1 MQHQLVVTSR
11 RTAMRARNTLL
22 SRRFVF
28 VSALLALSAC
38 TTPDKVALEEYAPQ
52 SPDADIEAVS
62 LSASDD
68 DTFDPERV
76 GTEFP
81 DTTEQ
86 VAVWYRWNDADS
98 GKKVGIR
105 WSKDGEVV
113 LEQGDTLAKISGASA
128 YVLKMAA
135 GSKLPIG
142 DYQVELLE
150 DGVAVT
156 KIPFKVG
163 EGAGSEMAAAPS
175 EEADAGEF
183 QDAAAE
189 PEASAPQAEA
199 AAAAEEPAAEEP
211 AAEEPPAE
219 SATEDAAVA
228 GATRAPAVAGT
239 AAGALAARET
249 QWPGVVVEVTE
260 FAHRGNALSAKLR
273 FTNNGSKNARPDFYY
288 RDTYVL
294 DENNKKYEV
303 LKDEKGGFLGSVSSG
318 YNYWWGEQMEPGASR
333 TVWMR
338 FQPPPAGVKVMT
350 LQVGTLESF
359 EDIRIRN

>member
-1 MQHQLVVTSR
+1 
-11 RTAMRARNTLL
+11 MRARNTLL
-22 SRRFVF
+22 SRRFAF
-28 VSALLALSAC
+28 GSALLALSAC
-38 TTPDKVALEEYAPQ
+38 TTPDKVALEEYAPK

-81 DTTEQ
+81 DTTKQ
-86 VAVWYRWNDADS
+86 VAVWYRWDEADS

-113 LEQGDTLAKISGASA
+113 LEQGDTLMKVSGASA

-142 DYQVELLE
+142 DYQVELTE
-150 DGVAVT
+150 NGVAVT

-163 EGAGSEMAAAPS
+163 TSGGAGSES
-175 EEADAGEF
+175 EMG
-183 QDAAAE
+183 
-189 PEASAPQAEA
+189 
-199 AAAAEEPAAEEP
+199 AAAAEEGDAAAPVATAEAASEATPEEPPASEPAAAEP

-219 SATEDAAVA
+219 AAAVEPQTATAQVGRPA
-228 GATRAPAVAGT
+228 GVLATQ
-239 AAGALAARET
+239 ET
-249 QWPGVVVEVTE
+249 KWPGVVVELTE
-260 FAHRGNALSAKLR
+260 LARKGNSLYAKLR
-273 FTNNGSKNARPDFYY
+273 FTNKGTKEIRPDYYY

-294 DENNKKYEV
+294 DESNKKYEV
-303 LKDEKGGFLGSVSSG
+303 LKDEKGAYLGSVASG
-318 YNYWWGEQMEPGASR
+318 YTNWWLESIEPGASR

-338 FQPPPAGVKVMT
+338 FAPPPAGVKVVT
-350 LQVGTLESF
+350 VQVGTMEPF
-359 EDIRIRN
+359 EDVRIQN

>member
-1 MQHQLVVTSR
+1 MRSR
-11 RTAMRARNTLL
+11 TPRCF
-22 SRRFVF
+22 SRLAFV
-28 VSALLALSAC
+28 ALLALGAC
-38 TTPDKVALEEYAPQ
+38 TAPDKVALEEYAPA

-62 LSASDD
+62 LSASDN

-86 VAVWYRWNDADS
+86 VAVWYKWDNADS

-163 EGAGSEMAAAPS
+163 DSDGSETAAAPADES
-175 EEADAGEF
+175 E
-183 QDAAAE
+183 AAE
-189 PEASAPQAEA
+189 PEAVAPEPEADPPAGEVDEA
-199 AAAAEEPAAEEP
+199 AGEETVEATAVEDSAAEVQPANAT
-211 AAEEPPAE
+211 AG
-219 SATEDAAVA
+219 SAVGGLAGQETE
-228 GATRAPAVAGT
+228 
-239 AAGALAARET
+239 
-249 QWPGVVVEVTE
+249 WPGVVVQLTE
-260 FAHRGNALSAKLR
+260 FARKGKNLNAKLR
-273 FTNNGSKNARPDFYY
+273 FTNNGSQKARPDFYY
-288 RDTYVL
+288 RDTYVV
-294 DENNKKYEV
+294 DQDNKKYAV
-303 LKDEKGGFLGSVSSG
+303 VKDEKGGYLGSVSSG
-318 YNYWWGEQMEPGASR
+318 YNYWWGEDIEPGASR
-333 TVWMR
+333 SVWMR
-338 FQPPPAGVKVMT
+338 FEAPPAGVKTMT
-350 LQVGTLESF
+350 LQVGTMDPF
-359 EDIRIRN
+359 EDVAIQN

>member
-1 MQHQLVVTSR
+1 
-11 RTAMRARNTLL
+11 MRARDPGRSSGITQLL
-22 SRRFVF
+22 I
-28 VSALLALSAC
+28 LMMLGGC
-38 TTPDKVALEEYAPQ
+38 TTPDKVALQEYAPQ

-86 VAVWYRWNDADS
+86 VAVWYRWQDADS

-113 LEQGDTLAKISGASA
+113 LEQGDTLAKVSGASA
-128 YVLKMAA
+128 YILKMAA

-163 EGAGSEMAAAPS
+163 DGSGGPTASAAAESDAPEGEAATELAGTSS
-175 EEADAGEF
+175 EEP
-183 QDAAAE
+183 QAE
-189 PEASAPQAEA
+189 PEAATDPAAATQPAATTEAEA
-199 AAAAEEPAAEEP
+199 ATETAGEAAVEESGPVAPEAQAAAAP
-211 AAEEPPAE
+211 
-219 SATEDAAVA
+219 A
-228 GATRAPAVAGT
+228 GAVIASHQTK
-239 AAGALAARET
+239 
-249 QWPGVVVEVTE
+249 WPGIVVELTE
-260 FAHRGNALSAKLR
+260 LARKGKTLNAKLR
-273 FTNNGSKNARPDFYY
+273 FTNRGSKEVRPEYYY

-294 DENNKKYEV
+294 DEDNKKYEV
-303 LKDEKGGFLGSVSSG
+303 LKDDKGTYLGSLATG
-318 YNYWWGEQMEPGASR
+318 YTYWWGEHIEPGASR
-333 TVWMR
+333 MVWMR
-338 FQPPPAGVKVMT
+338 FEAPPPGVKAMT
-350 LQVGTLESF
+350 LQVGEMDPF
-359 EDIRIRN
+359 EDVRIQN

>member
-1 MQHQLVVTSR
+1 MHAPDSR
-11 RTAMRARNTLL
+11 PFLR
-22 SRRFVF
+22 
-28 VSALLALSAC
+28 SAVAPMLLALSAC
-38 TTPDKVALEEYAPQ
+38 TTPDRVALQEYAPTA
-52 SPDADIEAVS
+52 SEADIEAVS

-81 DTTEQ
+81 DTTKQ

-105 WSKDGEVV
+105 WSKNGEVV
-113 LEQGDTLAKISGASA
+113 LEQGDTLAKLSGASS

-163 EGAGSEMAAAPS
+163 TGESASAEVGAAAT
-175 EEADAGEF
+175 DAGAETVDE
-183 QDAAAE
+183 QEAVPVPSTEDPSGGTTETTEVAAV
-189 PEASAPQAEA
+189 PVAEA
-199 AAAAEEPAAEEP
+199 ATAATESAIPPSSSAAA
-211 AAEEPPAE
+211 
-219 SATEDAAVA
+219 
-228 GATRAPAVAGT
+228 
-239 AAGALAARET
+239 LAFHET
-249 QWPGVVVEVTE
+249 KWPGVVVELTE
-260 FAHRGNALSAKLR
+260 LSRKGSTLYAKLR
-273 FTNNGSKNARPDFYY
+273 FSNKGTTEIRPEFYY

-303 LKDEKGGFLGSVSSG
+303 LKDEKDAYLGSVASG
-318 YNYWWGEQMEPGASR
+318 YTYWWAETIDPGATR
-333 TVWMR
+333 MVWMR
-338 FQPPPAGVKVMT
+338 FAPPPQRAKVVT
-350 LQVGTLESF
+350 VQVGTMDPF
-359 EDIRIRN
+359 EEVPIQD

>member
-1 MQHQLVVTSR
+1 MG
-11 RTAMRARNTLL
+11 ARDWYWPGQ
-22 SRRFVF
+22 
-28 VSALLALSAC
+28 SALPIALLVLGAC
-38 TTPDKVALEEYAPQ
+38 TTPDKVALEEYAPK

-68 DTFDPERV
+68 DKFDPSRV

-86 VAVWYRWNDADS
+86 VAVWYKWDDADS

-113 LEQGDTLAKISGASA
+113 LEQGDTLVKVTGSSA

-142 DYQVELLE
+142 NYQVELLE
-150 DGVAVT
+150 NGVAVT

-163 EGAGSEMAAAPS
+163 AGESGGADVAATATGAGAETEEEGEAPPAATTEESPGDTTEVSEVAAEPAVAAAT
-175 EEADAGEF
+175 
-183 QDAAAE
+183 AAAE
-189 PEASAPQAEA
+189 
-199 AAAAEEPAAEEP
+199 
-211 AAEEPPAE
+211 
-219 SATEDAAVA
+219 
-228 GATRAPAVAGT
+228 
-239 AAGALAARET
+239 AAGPSPSSGGAVLAMHET
-249 QWPGVVVEVTE
+249 KWPGVLVELTE
-260 FAHRGNALSAKLR
+260 LTRKGSTLYAKLR
-273 FTNNGSKNARPDFYY
+273 FTNKGDKEIRPDFYY

-303 LKDEKGGFLGSVSSG
+303 LKDEKDAYLGSVASG
-318 YNYWWGEQMEPGASR
+318 YTYWWGENIDPGASR

-338 FQPPPAGVKVMT
+338 FAPPPAGVRVVT
-350 LQVGTLESF
+350 VQVGTMDPF
-359 EDIRIRN
+359 EDVAIQN